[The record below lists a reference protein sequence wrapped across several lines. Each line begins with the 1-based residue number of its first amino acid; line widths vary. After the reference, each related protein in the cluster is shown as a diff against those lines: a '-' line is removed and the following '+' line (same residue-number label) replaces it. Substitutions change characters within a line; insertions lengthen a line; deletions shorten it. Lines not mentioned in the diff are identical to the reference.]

1 MNRKVLIAII
11 IVGIVLIAVVSTL
24 IGIKLI
30 NRSAVS
36 TGSMTA
42 DQVAN
47 NEIIVGDK
55 YANREEDA
63 IKIVKNFK
71 VYSPEYIDAYAK
83 AKENGSSTSDLEAN
97 KVTIES
103 LVEAQHLEKS
113 FDMSYLKKGEWRA
126 LHLDTDTVGTEQIP
140 DPQYEVYLDY
150 HDESVVVGPV
160 WIVDLKT
167 GLVLPRN
174 HMASVFDRTTRNY
187 EEVKENIERPT
198 SVIRAIVSHKFDNG
212 IDLGGVFLLHFLQLA
227 NKPGHEND
235 RIIGWT
241 IMQEFKDDY
250 SAYFQWVETDEVRVA
265 KFKFNWST
273 KSLTPRG
280 LLAIDLMA
288 LGENMD
294 NLRAADI
301 FPNSYK
307 NDLYLKRPNR
317 WAPGSPCRNNDE
329 STRRLC
335 TAIVTVFEQQEFITA
350 MEWLVTDGKPDGARA
365 IDDCKEQKRCGW
377 KFKLAEG
384 ELNPKNDDNLYEIS
398 YKYELNNHDHTIRLI
413 VNSETEKI
421 KPLDKI
427 SQWAYWS
434 VAPRT

>member
-1 MNRKVLIAII
+1 MNRKILIFIIVVGVILIAL
-11 IVGIVLIAVVSTL
+11 VGTL

-42 DQVAN
+42 DQVEN
-47 NEIIVGDK
+47 SGIVVRDK
-55 YANREEDA
+55 YANREDDA
-63 IKIVKNFK
+63 INIVKNFK
-71 VYSPEYIDAYAK
+71 VYAPDYIDAYAK
-83 AKENGSSTSDLEAN
+83 AKENGENTAALEP
-97 KVTIES
+97 KMVTIES
-103 LVEAQHLEKS
+103 LVEDKLLEKS
-113 FDMSYLKKGEWRA
+113 FNMSYLKKGEWRA
-126 LHLDTDTVGTEQIP
+126 LHLDTDTGEEQIP

-167 GLVLPRN
+167 GLVIPRN
-174 HMASVFDRTTRNY
+174 HMASVFNRTKYNY
-187 EEVKENIERPT
+187 KEVKENIERPA

-227 NKPGHEND
+227 NKPNHEND

-241 IMQEFKDDY
+241 VMQEFKDDY
-250 SAYFQWVETDEVRVA
+250 SAYFQWVVADEVRVA
-265 KFKFNWST
+265 KFKFNWET

-280 LLAIDLMA
+280 LLAVDLMA
-288 LGENMD
+288 LGDNMKT
-294 NLRAADI
+294 LRPADI
-301 FPNSYK
+301 FPKAYT

-317 WAPGSPCRNNDE
+317 WAPGAPCRAND
-329 STRRLC
+329 SSSKRLC
-335 TAIVTVFEQQEFITA
+335 NALVTVFEQQEFITA
-350 MEWLVTDGKPDGARA
+350 MEWLVTDGKEDGARA
-365 IDDCKEQKRCGW
+365 IDDCKKEQRCGW

-384 ELNPKNDDNLYEIS
+384 DLNPKNDENLYEIS
-398 YKYELNNHDHTIRLI
+398 YKYELNNHEHFIRLI
-413 VNSETEKI
+413 VNSETEVI